1 MKRIIDL
8 IYNTSLSGDERL
20 ELLDELYW
28 ADWARLKANYPEDI
42 EKIFDFLRKSI
53 FNPEEISLILKLY
66 NNPDGAFIEEFSIII
81 AELYNK
87 DRIGF
92 IKALSIDPDE
102 GEILAYLFRNMKIF
116 EDTDSELN
124 HIVHNDYLS
133 EEEKDV
139 ARSFFR
145 IYENL
150 CNT

>member
-1 MKRIIDL
+1 MEKIIDL
-8 IYNTSLSGDERL
+8 IDKTSLTEKERL
-20 ELLDELYW
+20 EFLDELYW
-28 ADWARLKANYPEDI
+28 ADWAKLTVNYPEYI
-42 EKIFDFLRKSI
+42 EKIFDFLRKST

-66 NNPDGAFIEEFSIII
+66 NNPDGAFIQEFSVII

-87 DRIGF
+87 DRVSF
-92 IKALSIDPDE
+92 IKALNIDPDE
-102 GEILAYLFRNMKIF
+102 GEVLAYLFRNTKIF
-116 EDTDSELN
+116 KDADAELDQ
-124 HIVHNDYLS
+124 IVHNDYLS